1 MNLEYL
7 NNRIELSRIPITAIA
22 EGLGISR
29 QSVYNK
35 MKGERDFTT
44 NEVTKLCELLRLTD
58 QEKRIIFIVSVLLF
72 VDYQKLFNLI

>member
-1 MNLEYL
+1 LNLEYL

-58 QEKRIIFIVSVLLF
+58 QEKRIIFF
-72 VDYQKLFNLI
+72 GNKVDKNDTKR